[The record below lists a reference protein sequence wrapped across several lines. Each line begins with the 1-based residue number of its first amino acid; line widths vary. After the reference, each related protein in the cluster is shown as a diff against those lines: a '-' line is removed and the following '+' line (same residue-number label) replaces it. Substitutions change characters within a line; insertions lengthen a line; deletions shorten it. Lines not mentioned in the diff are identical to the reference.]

1 MFSNVISRIGHK
13 IGLTPFNVHLLRG
26 LKRPEWLYRN
36 RKSIPFQPLYFAPVA
51 SAVTPEDVALCE
63 RLIAAYRRATGTE
76 RTGAV
81 SEIWTTMLTRY
92 GKLQKA
98 LDEGRAE
105 NLAQTLSS
113 MFREAFLFGISTADT
128 YPGSQTRIG
137 ARIWSQRC
145 LEDLVSLAEYVG
157 AVRTECLEQGEIGW
171 AFKDGAEAL
180 IAKIERAVGTP
191 VNFPAIGAPYGIKIG
206 DALITFETPE
216 HIYVATRINEAIN
229 SYLGKAHDNG
239 GGGGT
244 AAAPHIVEIG
254 AGFGGT
260 AHWLL
265 KIRRDVASYTI
276 IDLPLINVLQGY
288 FLAKAFGAANV
299 SLYGED
305 GVRGVEANAGAV
317 EADATPGK
325 LINVRPDHS
334 LETVGGAGV
343 DVLVNENS
351 MPEMP
356 QHVVENYL
364 AWAKRRVRGIFYS
377 YNHEAYSPFDNV
389 PQVLVPE
396 VLERVGGFKRL
407 SRNYSW
413 VRRGYVEEIYAREH
427 PDRTTTRS
435 GS

>member
-1 MFSNVISRIGHK
+1 MISNVISRIGHK
-13 IGLTPFNVHLLRG
+13 IGLTPYNVHLLRG

-36 RKSIPFQPLYFAPVA
+36 RKKIPFQPLYFSPVVAP
-51 SAVTPEDVALCE
+51 TPEDVAICE
-63 RLIAAYRRATGTE
+63 RLIAAYRKATDAE
-76 RTGAV
+76 YSGAV

-98 LDEGRAE
+98 LEEGRAE
-105 NLAQTLSS
+105 HLAQTLSS

-171 AFKDGAEAL
+171 AFKDGAEDL
-180 IAKIERAVGTP
+180 IAKIEQAIGTAIS
-191 VNFPAIGAPYGIKIG
+191 FPDIGAPYGIRIG
-206 DALITFETPE
+206 DALITFEMAE
-216 HIYVATRINEAIN
+216 HVYVAVRINEAIN
-229 SYLGKAHDNG
+229 SYVAETQSDSS
-239 GGGGT
+239 
-244 AAAPHIVEIG
+244 PHIVEIG

-260 AHWLL
+260 ALWLL
-265 KIRRDVASYTI
+265 KLRRDVGSYTI

-288 FLAKAFGAANV
+288 FLAKAFGGENV

-305 GVRGVEANAGAV
+305 ASGDNATA
-317 EADATPGK
+317 ATPK
-325 LINVRPDHS
+325 PLVRVRPNHS
-334 LETVGGAGV
+334 LDALGGAGV

-356 QHVVENYL
+356 QHVVESYL
-364 AWAKRRVRGIFYS
+364 AWAKQRVRGIFYS

-396 VLERVGGFKRL
+396 VLQRVGGFKRL

-413 VRRGYVEEIYAREH
+413 VRRGYVEEIYTRE
-427 PDRTTTRS
+427 DVN
-435 GS
+435 

>member
-36 RKSIPFQPLYFAPVA
+36 RKSIPFQSLYFSPVA
-51 SAVTPEDVALCE
+51 APTPEDVALCE
-63 RLIAAYRRATGTE
+63 RLIKAYRRATDTE
-76 RTGAV
+76 LSKSGAV

-98 LDEGRAE
+98 LEEGRAE

-128 YPGSQTRIG
+128 YPGSQTRLG
-137 ARIWSQRC
+137 RRIWSQRC

-180 IAKIERAVGTP
+180 IAKIERAIGTP
-191 VNFPAIGAPYGIKIG
+191 VNFPLIGAPYGIKIG
-206 DALITFETPE
+206 DALVTFETPE

-229 SYLGKAHDNG
+229 AYVAETHNNNG
-239 GGGGT
+239 GGV
-244 AAAPHIVEIG
+244 AVSPHIVEIG

-288 FLAKAFGAANV
+288 FLARAFGAERV

-305 GVRGVEANAGAV
+305 CVGNNKGGDANDAAAV
-317 EADATPGK
+317 AARF
-325 LINVRPDHS
+325 INVRPDHS
-334 LETVGGAGV
+334 LETVGTAGV
-343 DVLVNENS
+343 DVLINENS

-356 QHVVENYL
+356 QHVVESYL
-364 AWAKRRVRGIFYS
+364 AWAKQRVGGIFYS

-413 VRRGYVEEIYAREH
+413 VRRGYVEEIYAR
-427 PDRTTTRS
+427 D
-435 GS
+435 GVD

>member
-36 RKSIPFQPLYFAPVA
+36 RKSIPFQPLHFSPAAAP
-51 SAVTPEDVALCE
+51 TPEDVALCA
-63 RLIAAYRRATGTE
+63 RLIAAYRKATDASLSPAGT
-76 RTGAV
+76 V
-81 SEIWTTMLTRY
+81 SEIWKTMLTRY
-92 GKLQKA
+92 GKLQAA
-98 LDEGRAE
+98 LDAGRAE
-105 NLAQTLSS
+105 HLAQTLST

-171 AFKDGAEAL
+171 AFKEGAEEL
-180 IAKIERAVGTP
+180 IAKTERAIGTSVSFP
-191 VNFPAIGAPYGIKIG
+191 VIGAPYGIKIG

-216 HIYVATRINEAIN
+216 HIYVALRINEAIN
-229 SYLGKAHDNG
+229 SYVEALDGNAAAH
-239 GGGGT
+239 
-244 AAAPHIVEIG
+244 APHIVEIG

-265 KIRRDVASYTI
+265 KIRPQIGSYTI
-276 IDLPLINVLQGY
+276 VDLPLINVLQGY
-288 FLAKAFGAANV
+288 FLASAFGAQNV

-305 GVRGVEANAGAV
+305 GGSVDATTAAGAV
-317 EADATPGK
+317 PPK
-325 LINVRPDHS
+325 LINVRPNHALDA
-334 LETVGGAGV
+334 LGTAGV

-356 QHVVENYL
+356 QHVVESYL
-364 AWAKRRVRGIFYS
+364 AWAKQRVRGIFYS
-377 YNHEAYSPFDNV
+377 YNHEAYSPFENV

-396 VLERVGGFKRL
+396 VLRRVGGFKRL

-413 VRRGYVEEIYAREH
+413 VRRGYVEEIYAR
-427 PDRTTTRS
+427 D
-435 GS
+435 GVA